1 MEGGSRVYL
10 EYDLADGKLFG
21 EVNKKCEEKEL

>member
-1 MEGGSRVYL
+1 MERGSRVYL

-21 EVNKKCEEKEL
+21 DGIEICEEKE